1 VVGNSGF
8 YVTFTSE
15 ATNLGVNALGRAGD
29 DNGAPD
35 VYLYTDARRITLA
48 QSVAENGV
56 PAGGDN
62 GTMSYYANYVVFDSP
77 APIGAGGG
85 PRQIYL
91 RYLGPV

>member
-1 VVGNSGF
+1 MLARLLVPTLV
-8 YVTFTSE
+8 
-15 ATNLGVNALGRAGD
+15 ALAAVAPAASASDRAALQSTD
-29 DNGAPD
+29 
-35 VYLYTDARRITLA
+35 LIYTDARRITLA
-48 QSVAENGV
+48 QSVAEKGV